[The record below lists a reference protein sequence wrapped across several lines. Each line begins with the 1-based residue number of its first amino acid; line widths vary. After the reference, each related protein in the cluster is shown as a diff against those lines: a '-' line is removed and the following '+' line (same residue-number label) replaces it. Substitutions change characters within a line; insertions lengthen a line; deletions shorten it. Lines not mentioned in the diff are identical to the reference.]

1 MYNTHLC
8 AISGFNHFF
17 IHVYIQLKSFV
28 SFKFS
33 VDIYGIADTEI
44 LQGYDEFYV
53 FLVGCQI

>member
-44 LQGYDEFYV
+44 LQGYDV
-53 FLVGCQI
+53 F